1 MYNLAIIFLVA
12 FALLV
17 LSIIVCLHTLT
28 KIINNHVARIK
39 EGKYMKGI
47 VEDKV
52 SFPVSFFIFKKYYI
66 IVNQHMYHLSVNEYK
81 IVEVG
86 KEYTFVLSNN
96 KHEVL
101 KVVKDLK
108 LYQQKVSIKDVI
120 KNTKI
125 YQIIKR

>member
-1 MYNLAIIFLVA
+1 
-12 FALLV
+12 
-17 LSIIVCLHTLT
+17 
-28 KIINNHVARIK
+28 
-39 EGKYMKGI
+39 MKGI